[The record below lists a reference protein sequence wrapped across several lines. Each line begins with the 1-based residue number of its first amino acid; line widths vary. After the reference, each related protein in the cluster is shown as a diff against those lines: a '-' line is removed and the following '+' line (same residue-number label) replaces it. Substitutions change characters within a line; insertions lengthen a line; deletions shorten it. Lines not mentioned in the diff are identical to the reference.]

1 MIYDQSFVDITTKKV
16 YTLCAQSVAFCQHV
30 KARIASQRFGLKL
43 NDSKTSIWTS
53 VNWFHVRD
61 IN

>member
-43 NDSKTSIWTS
+43 NDSKTSI
-53 VNWFHVRD
+53 
-61 IN
+61 